1 MWPGQC
7 RRVSVDWIDGG
18 VADGVVFRRIGAR
31 AAGSLQ
37 QGYDEVAEAKSS
49 GMAAEGL
56 PGQRSLKGKV
66 ALITGAAHRIGAQV
80 ARLLHADGADVAI
93 HYRSSRDA
101 AEALKAS
108 LERDR
113 PDSARL
119 IRADLLDT
127 AALPKLIAE
136 VAAFRGRLDILVNN
150 ASSFYPT
157 PLASASEQDWEALI
171 GSNLKGPF
179 FLTQAAAGLL
189 RDAGGVVVNLVD
201 IHAQRPLKDH
211 PIYSIAK
218 AGNAMMVKALA
229 RELGPEVRVN
239 GIAPGAILWPE
250 QGLSD
255 DAKREILSRTAL
267 ERAGT
272 PADIA
277 RALLFLVRD
286 ADYVTGQILA
296 VDGGRT
302 LQQ

>member
-1 MWPGQC
+1 MP
-7 RRVSVDWIDGG
+7 
-18 VADGVVFRRIGAR
+18 A
-31 AAGSLQ
+31 
-37 QGYDEVAEAKSS
+37 QGLL
-49 GMAAEGL
+49 GR
-56 PGQRSLKGKV
+56 RSLKGKV

-80 ARLLHADGADVAI
+80 ARLLHAEGADVAI

-113 PDSARL
+113 PESVRL
-119 IRADLLDT
+119 LRAELLDT
-127 AALPKLIAE
+127 AALPRLIAD
-136 VAAFRGRLDILVNN
+136 VAGFRGRLDILVNN

-189 RDAGGVVVNLVD
+189 REAGGVVVNLVD
-201 IHAQRPLKDH
+201 IHAERPLKDH

-218 AGNAMMVKALA
+218 AGNAMMVKSLA

>member
-1 MWPGQC
+1 MT
-7 RRVSVDWIDGG
+7 
-18 VADGVVFRRIGAR
+18 
-31 AAGSLQ
+31 AAG
-37 QGYDEVAEAKSS
+37 
-49 GMAAEGL
+49 L
-56 PGQRSLKGKV
+56 PRQRSLKGKV

-113 PDSARL
+113 PESVRL

-179 FLTQAAAGLL
+179 FLTQAAAALL

>member
-1 MWPGQC
+1 MP
-7 RRVSVDWIDGG
+7 
-18 VADGVVFRRIGAR
+18 A
-31 AAGSLQ
+31 
-37 QGYDEVAEAKSS
+37 QGLL
-49 GMAAEGL
+49 GR
-56 PGQRSLKGKV
+56 RSLKGKV

-80 ARLLHADGADVAI
+80 ARLLHAEGADVAI

-113 PDSARL
+113 PESVRL
-119 IRADLLDT
+119 LRADLLDT
-127 AALPKLIAE
+127 AALPRLIAD
-136 VAAFRGRLDILVNN
+136 VAGFRGRLDILVNN

-189 RDAGGVVVNLVD
+189 REAGGVVVNLVD

-218 AGNAMMVKALA
+218 AGNAMMVKSLA

-277 RALLFLVRD
+277 RTLLFLVRD